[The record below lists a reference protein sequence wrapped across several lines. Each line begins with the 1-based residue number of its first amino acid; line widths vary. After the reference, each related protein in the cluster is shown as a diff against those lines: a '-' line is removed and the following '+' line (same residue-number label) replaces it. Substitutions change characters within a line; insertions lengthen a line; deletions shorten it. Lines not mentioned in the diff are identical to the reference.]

1 MAHNFARPECSEVG
15 MSERTFSTIV
25 ILIGAVAI
33 ACMALALY
41 K

>member
-1 MAHNFARPECSEVG
+1 MTTTSRVLKWSEVG
-15 MSERTFSTIV
+15 MSERTFTIAV
-25 ILIGAVAI
+25 IAIGAVAI